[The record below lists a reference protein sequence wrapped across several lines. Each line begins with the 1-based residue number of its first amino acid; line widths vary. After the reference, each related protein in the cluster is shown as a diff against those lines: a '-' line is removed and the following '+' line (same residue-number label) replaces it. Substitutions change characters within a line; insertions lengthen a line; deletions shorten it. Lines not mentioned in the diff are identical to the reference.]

1 MPAIVLETELYKRVE
16 QAAIESE
23 ITTEEIVSEAA
34 KRYLWELNRRKISEE
49 SRLYQEQHARLKL
62 EYLGQYVAMFK
73 GQIVDHDLDFEAL
86 HDRVRQDYPYEVVM
100 ITLVQETAVTTL
112 VRRGFR
118 YGNEPS

>member
-1 MPAIVLETELYKRVE
+1 MPAIVLEPELYKRVE

-23 ITTEEIVSEAA
+23 ITTEEIVAEAA
-34 KRYLWELNRRKISEE
+34 KRYLWELNRRKISGE

-62 EYLGQYVAMFK
+62 EYLGQYIAMFN

-86 HDRVRQDYPYEVVM
+86 HDRIRQDYPYQAVM
-100 ITLVQETAVTTL
+100 ITLVQETAVPTL

-118 YGNEPS
+118 YGYDPS